1 MPPTDGADS
10 GTSSLDRAALVTGVR
25 KQVRA
30 LEADLRE
37 RSDDVDRY
45 RDRLRGT
52 YEAARTT
59 GRTAATYGAWRDE
72 RITQTAVAW
81 VLGTVFVRFCEDNGL
96 IDRVFIAGPGRR
108 LAEAVER
115 QDAYRAEHPGANDL
129 DWLAEAFT
137 CLARS
142 HVALARVFD
151 REHNPVWDLSPSPQA
166 AAELI
171 EFWRGQWGK
180 DGSLQYDFTDPELDT
195 DFFGDLYQDV
205 SETSRKSYALV
216 RTPEFIV
223 DLVLGLSV
231 DPAIAE
237 FGPPGFRGIDPACGS
252 GTFTLGLF
260 ERLLAAWRAAEP
272 ATSDHTLIRRTLD
285 SVHGC
290 DVNPFAV
297 SVTRFRLLMTA
308 VRASGHR
315 ALSELPGH
323 VINVAVGDA
332 LLDGR
337 GAPGGP
343 SLSFLGAW
351 ESESE
356 GMVEDVD
363 YFSESCDLLGRNS
376 YHVVISEPPFVLE
389 RDKAKDAAYREAYEV
404 GSGMS
409 PLSVFFVERMFQ
421 LAVRKADGTS
431 AGYVGQYTSSSFTTR
446 EFGEKLIE
454 EFLPR
459 VTLTHVIDTSGVY
472 APGHGT
478 PTLILVGRNDPTM
491 RDTPV
496 RSVLGV
502 RGEPKQP
509 TDPAEGIVWK
519 AVLDQIDRPGST
531 SEWVSVQDEPR
542 ERFSRFPWT
551 LAGGGAADLMDVLS
565 RAPRQLADVLAASV
579 RIVADPGQREVFA
592 LGRPW
597 FARHPDSAGLGLGMV
612 TGETVRDWRA
622 EVSTEMLA
630 PYHRDDAPRLLDL
643 RTSWGRHLWTM
654 RGTLRA
660 APGAREPFRTGPWW
674 TWRRWTPGVNRGLV
688 ITFAAMAT
696 HNHFAVASGKRAYNR
711 TAPVLRLSPAT
722 GEDENIAL
730 LGVLNSS
737 TVCFWLKQTGSA
749 TGLDGLGS
757 SSPGEEWA
765 RTYRYATKSL
775 ARLPLPTSVPL
786 ARARKLHALAERLDT
801 HEPSAVCSQEQP
813 PARKTLDKARAAS
826 EETHHQMIALQE
838 ELDWEVYGAYGLLS
852 DDEQARL
859 TTTLDVPPPL
869 LLLGE
874 RAFEIVLARRIATGE
889 ASDSWF
895 VRHGATP
902 ITEIPQH
909 WPAAYKEVVRARI
922 DAIESH
928 RAIAVI
934 ERPEHKRRW
943 LSEPWDRRE
952 GEALRTWLLDRC
964 EDPRLW
970 FAHRNGAKH
979 PRPRTIDQL
988 ARDLGTDA
996 AVRSV
1001 AALYAADH
1009 LGKRDATLR
1018 DVLAAIVAHEHVPY
1032 ASALTYRESGLRK
1045 RAQWEQVWQLQRN
1058 EDMTGEA
1065 LGIPVPPKFTAVD
1078 FQRTSYWSLRGSL
1091 DIPRERFV
1099 SYPDA
1104 VAEEDDLL
1112 IGWSGWSDRDRVLV
1126 LLDLVGV
1133 LRQQSHP
1140 SVHRI
1145 VPLLAEIQELIPW
1158 VRQWKDPAGLDADL
1172 DHAETYQ
1179 RELDDLRTAFGLS
1192 THDLASWRPRKAA
1205 PRGK

>member
-10 GTSSLDRAALVTGVR
+10 GTSSLDRAALVAGVR

-30 LEADLRE
+30 LEVDLRE

-45 RDRLRGT
+45 RDRLRGV
-52 YEAARTT
+52 YEDARAT
-59 GRTAATYGAWRDE
+59 GRTAATYGVWRDE

-115 QDAYRAEHPGANDL
+115 QDAYWAEHPGTNHQ

-142 HVALARVFD
+142 HIALARIFD
-151 REHNPVWDLSPSPQA
+151 REHNPVWDLSPSPRA
-166 AAELI
+166 AAELV
-171 EFWRGQWGK
+171 EFWRWRRGK

-195 DFFGDLYQDV
+195 DFLGDLYQDV

-216 RTPEFIV
+216 RTPDFIV
-223 DLVLGLSV
+223 DLVLDLSV

-252 GTFTLGLF
+252 GTFALGFF
-260 ERLLAAWRAAEP
+260 ERLLAAWRVEEP
-272 ATSDHTLIRRTLD
+272 ATPDHVLIRRTLD

-297 SVTRFRLLMTA
+297 SITRFRLLMA
-308 VRASGHR
+308 ALRASGHR
-315 ALSELPGH
+315 ALSELSGH

-337 GAPGGP
+337 GAPGE
-343 SLSFLGAW
+343 SALSFPGGREG
-351 ESESE
+351 ESG
-356 GMVEDVD
+356 GMMEDVD

-376 YHVVISEPPFVLE
+376 YHVVISEPPFVAE
-389 RDKAKDAAYREAYEV
+389 RDKAKSVAYREAYDV

-409 PLSVFFVERMFQ
+409 PLSVFFAERMFQ
-421 LAVRKADGTS
+421 LAVRKIGGTS
-431 AGYVGQYTSSSFTTR
+431 AGYVGQYTSSSFITR
-446 EFGEKLIE
+446 DFGEKLIE

-459 VTLTHVIDTSGVY
+459 VALTHVIDTSGVY

-478 PTLILVGRNDPTM
+478 PTLILVGRNDPT
-491 RDTPV
+491 RSDTRV

-542 ERFSRFPWT
+542 ERYARFPWT

-597 FARHPDSAGLGLGMV
+597 FARHPDSAGLSLSMV

-630 PYHRDDAPRLLDL
+630 PYHRDDSPRLLDL

-654 RGTLRA
+654 RGILQA
-660 APGAREPFRTGPWW
+660 APGAREPFQTGPWW
-674 TWRRWTPGVNRGLV
+674 TWRRWSPGANRGLV
-688 ITFAAMAT
+688 ITFAAMAS
-696 HNHFAVASGKRAYNR
+696 HNHFAVASAERAYNR
-711 TAPVLRLSPAT
+711 TAPVLRLSPAG

-737 TVCFWLKQTGSA
+737 TVCFWLKQTGST
-749 TGLDGLGS
+749 TGSDGPGV

-765 RTYRYATKSL
+765 RTYRFATKSL
-775 ARLPLPTSVPL
+775 PRLPLPTAVPL
-786 ARARKLHALAERLDT
+786 ARARKLHTLAERLEAQ
-801 HEPSAVCSQEQP
+801 EPSVVCSQEHP
-813 PARKTLDKARAAS
+813 PFRSALDAARISRDK
-826 EETHHQMIALQE
+826 THHRMIALQE
-838 ELDWEVYGAYGLLS
+838 ELDWQVYGAYGVLS
-852 DDEQARL
+852 ADEQARL
-859 TTTLDVPPPL
+859 TTTLDVAPPSL
-869 LLLGE
+869 RLGE
-874 RAFEIVLARRIATGE
+874 RAFEIVLARRITTGE

-909 WPAAYKEVVRARI
+909 WPAAYKRVVQARI

-928 RAIAVI
+928 RALAVV
-934 ERPEHKRRW
+934 ERPEYKRRW
-943 LSEPWDRRE
+943 LSEPWDRRQ
-952 GEALRTWLLDRC
+952 GQALRTWLLDRC

-970 FAHRNGAKH
+970 FEHRNGVEH

-988 ARDLGTDA
+988 ARELTTDA

-1001 AALYAADH
+1001 AALYATDH
-1009 LGKRDATLR
+1009 LGKRDAPLR
-1018 DVLAAIVAHEHVPY
+1018 DVLAAVVADEYVPY

-1058 EDMTGEA
+1058 EDLTGEA

-1078 FQRTSYWSLRGSL
+1078 FQRASYWSLRGSL
-1091 DIPRERFV
+1091 DVPRERFV
-1099 SYPDA
+1099 SYPGTDP
-1104 VAEEDDLL
+1104 EEDGPL
-1112 IGWSGWSDRDRVLV
+1112 IGWSGWSDMDRVRV
-1126 LLDLVGV
+1126 LLDMVGA
-1133 LRQQSHP
+1133 LRQQPHP
-1140 SVHRI
+1140 SAHRI
-1145 VPLLAEIQELIPW
+1145 VPLLAGMQELIPW
-1158 VRQWKDPAGLDADL
+1158 VNQWSDPRALGGDL
-1172 DHAETYQ
+1172 DHAGTYQ
-1179 RELDDLRTAFGLS
+1179 RELDDLRTAFGLA
-1192 THDLASWRPRKAA
+1192 THDLTSWRPRKVT